1 MHPTRARQDSDGNI
15 NGGSDTGERVST
27 EDYVKNFTKRAQEIR
42 SEIHDLVN
50 KNSSLLNRG
59 LELASV
65 VTDEKQTNSYAVIRI
80 DSLDLNTT
88 NKKNEDIKHKISDIN
103 QRLLELNNEL
113 ANLHEEI
120 ISSIENVRERFG
132 KQQDFI
138 NIAAHEIRSPCQAII
153 GFIELLKLEP
163 VNSKKYLDLMSMNAE
178 RLSLLISNILDAS
191 RIDNKTLTLKKQKFN
206 LVELLEQIIDDLNSR
221 ITTDLN
227 QNTKIVFESIKT
239 EIQKTNDTKEEE
251 VYKSMVINADK
262 GRLTQ
267 VIFNLLDNAIRLG
280 KGNKIMVTLRTI
292 IPILHDDIKNI
303 SSFESKEHIH
313 SPDQQQKQR
322 EIIVQVKDTGRGID
336 LKIMDDLFSKFTSD
350 STTGGTGLGLFIS
363 KNIIEAHGGKIW
375 AENNKDQKGA
385 TFSFSLPMHSK

>member
-1 MHPTRARQDSDGNI
+1 MHPNRARRDSNDNI
-15 NGGSDTGERVST
+15 NGGNDTGESVST
-27 EDYVKNFTKRAQEIR
+27 KDYVKNFTKRAQEIR

-59 LELASV
+59 LGLGSV
-65 VTDEKQTNSYAVIRI
+65 VTDEKQTNSYGVIGI

-88 NKKNEDIKHKISDIN
+88 NEKNEDIKHKISDIN

-120 ISSIENVRERFG
+120 ISSIENVREKFE

-153 GFIELLKLEP
+153 GYIELLELEP

-292 IPILHDDIKNI
+292 IPILHDDIKNL
-303 SSFESKEHIH
+303 SSFESKEHIC
-313 SPDQQQKQR
+313 SPEQQQKQR
-322 EIIVQVKDTGRGID
+322 EIIVQVKDSGRGID
-336 LKIMDDLFSKFTSD
+336 SKIMDNLFSKFTSD
-350 STTGGTGLGLFIS
+350 STTGRTGLGLFIS

-385 TFSFSLPMHSK
+385 TFSFSLPIHSK

>member
-1 MHPTRARQDSDGNI
+1 MHPNRARRDSDDNI
-15 NGGSDTGERVST
+15 NGGSDTGKRAST
-27 EDYVKNFTKRAQEIR
+27 KDYVKNFTKRAQEIR
-42 SEIHDLVN
+42 SEIYDLVN
-50 KNSSLLNRG
+50 KNSSLLNIG
-59 LELASV
+59 LGLGSV

-120 ISSIENVRERFG
+120 ISSIENVREKFE

-153 GFIELLKLEP
+153 GLIELLKLEP

-227 QNTKIVFESIKT
+227 QNTIIVFESIKT

-251 VYKSMVINADK
+251 VYKTMVINADK

-280 KGNKIMVTLRTI
+280 KGNKIMVTLGTI